1 MVNIDKSKVPQKKA
15 NAEMHPLL
23 PNFVTEV
30 ALVKPTCDFYV
41 DDDCIHG
48 KWRRKEDG
56 NTEDFYQIYK
66 VKVRQDGEEIGF
78 LSIVGE
84 YRNGAHVDVYGVG
97 SFRINKSRGRHD
109 ETTTKDLKVALRNVK
124 KLLVG
129 RDYTEIAHLIK
140 ETVTK
145 NINSLVNTL
154 EGRIKWGVHG
164 ENLALTYS
172 LLAYN
177 ARHDGV
183 ATIQLPADSKEF
195 TRNKKDMDDYIAKY
209 LEANALQSMYKNK
222 QGYGISLY
230 STGSCAVY
238 DFATDSVRRYKSID
252 ELPDAIQTRLAMFK
266 VIDTD
271 EAHSQF
277 GCKFNQEMY
286 YIVSGELKMQS

>member
-1 MVNIDKSKVPQKKA
+1 MVNIDKSKVSQKKA

-23 PNFVTEV
+23 PNFVAEV
-30 ALVKPTCDFYV
+30 ALVKPTCDFYI
-41 DDDCIHG
+41 DDECING
-48 KWRRKEDG
+48 KWRRKDD
-56 NTEDFYQIYK
+56 NTTEDFYQTYK

-84 YRNGAHVDVYGVG
+84 YRNGAYVDVYGVG
-97 SFRINKSRGRHD
+97 SFRVNKSRGHD

-129 RDYTEIAHLIK
+129 RDYTEIATLIK

-145 NINSLVNTL
+145 NISSLVSNL
-154 EGRIKWGVHG
+154 ESRVKWGVHT
-164 ENLALTYS
+164 ENLALAYS

-195 TRNKKDMDDYIAKY
+195 TRNKQEMDKYITEY
-209 LEANALQSMYKNK
+209 IEADALQTMYKNK

-266 VIDTD
+266 VIGKN

-277 GCKFNQEMY
+277 GCKFEQEMY